1 VGQREFGALKAS
13 GYLGF
18 TGARGLPVSLPPGT
32 PGEAPLTVFARQFM
46 STAPVLFVIGA
57 LNGAISVGLGAFG
70 AHALASRLDPRSLE
84 IFETA
89 ARYQAVHAVALLVVA
104 LLVSRAPS
112 TALAGAG
119 WAFAAGILLFSGSLY
134 VLALSGVR
142 TWGAV
147 APFGG
152 TALLVGWILLA
163 IGGWRAL
170 S

>member
-1 VGQREFGALKAS
+1 
-13 GYLGF
+13 
-18 TGARGLPVSLPPGT
+18 
-32 PGEAPLTVFARQFM
+32 M
-46 STAPVLFVIGA
+46 STAPILFVIGA
-57 LNGAISVGLGAFG
+57 LNGAISVALGAFG
-70 AHALASRLDPRSLE
+70 AHALSARLDARSLE

-89 ARYQAVHAVALLVVA
+89 ARYQAIHAVALLAVA
-104 LLVSRAPS
+104 LLLSRSPNG
-112 TALAGAG
+112 ALTGAG
-119 WAFAAGILLFSGSLY
+119 WAFAAGIVLFSGSLY

>member
-1 VGQREFGALKAS
+1 MA
-13 GYLGF
+13 
-18 TGARGLPVSLPPGT
+18 T
-32 PGEAPLTVFARQFM
+32 APL
-46 STAPVLFVIGA
+46 LLVIGA
-57 LNGAISVGLGAFG
+57 LNGAVSVALGAFG

-89 ARYQAVHAVALLVVA
+89 ARYQALHAVALVVVA
-104 LLVSRAPS
+104 VLVARTPN

-119 WAFAAGILLFSGSLY
+119 WAFAVGILLFSGSLY
-134 VLALSGVR
+134 TLALSGVR

-152 TALLVGWILLA
+152 TALLVGWVLLA
-163 IGGWRAL
+163 LGGWRAL